1 MAQRIVFLHGFTQT
15 AASWSS
21 FKSALRPL
29 LGDGAELLALDAPG
43 HGELA
48 DVHLDLVAGARLLGD
63 LGGRATYIGYSMGG
77 RFGLHLALDRPEL
90 VERLVLIGATPGIED
105 ATERAARGVA
115 DDERADRIERIG
127 IEAFLDEWLA
137 QPLFASLPADQS
149 GRSARLTNTAAGLAA
164 SLRLAGTGHQTPLWD
179 RLGHLTMPVL
189 VMAGEHDAKF
199 SQVGTRMTSMI
210 ERATFTAVPGAGHAA
225 HLERPDAAARLVADW
240 LAATQPPIANPAANA
255 TP

>member
-1 MAQRIVFLHGFTQT
+1 MARRIVFLHGFTQT

-21 FKSALRPL
+21 FLSALRPL
-29 LGDGAELLALDAPG
+29 LGDGAELLSLDAPG

-48 DVHLDLVAGARLLGD
+48 DVHLDLVDGARLLGD

-90 VERLVLIGATPGIED
+90 VERLVLIGATPGIEE
-105 ATERAARGVA
+105 ATEREARRVA
-115 DDERADRIERIG
+115 DDERATRIERIG
-127 IEAFLDEWLA
+127 LEAFLDEWLA
-137 QPLFASLPADQS
+137 QPLFAHLPADQS
-149 GRSARLTNTAAGLAA
+149 GRSARLTNTTSGLAS
-164 SLRLAGTGHQTPLWD
+164 SLRLAGTGQQTPLWD
-179 RLGHLTMPVL
+179 RLGELAMPVL
-189 VMAGEHDAKF
+189 VMAGEHDDKF

-210 ERATFTAVPGAGHAA
+210 DQATFATVPAAGHAA

-240 LAATQPPIANPAANA
+240 LAATQPPSANPAANA